1 MFRIKLKIINHD
13 YANIADRFLPDLLQG
28 KVTDHKLSNR
38 IANMLLVK
46 EGSASKFAK
55 GIIKIIPQQTKN
67 NIAYDYITN
76 NKDKIVE
83 SVNKYLEDSQTA
95 ISVADITIKDPD
107 KVGNDMLK
115 FEIILNEI
123 DYISVIENT
132 LPKLLISMSDKS
144 DKQGELAK
152 VLLDMEEIPI
162 KMIVAALDILPQ
174 QAKNDL
180 IVKLQTIYNDD
191 IIKFINNKV
200 IEERIIAEVATI
212 KIENKSSSN

>member
-13 YANIADRFLPDLLQG
+13 YANIADRFLPDLLQE
-28 KVTDHKLSNR
+28 KTTEHKLSNR

-46 EGSASKFAK
+46 DGSASKFAK
-55 GIIKIIPQQTKN
+55 GVIKIIPQRAKN
-67 NIAYDYITN
+67 NMAYNFITN

-83 SVNKYLEDSQTA
+83 SVNKYLVDSQFA
-95 ISVADITIKDPD
+95 ISVAEMIIKDPD

-123 DYISVIENT
+123 DYNSVIENT
-132 LPKLLISMSDKS
+132 LPKLFISMSEKS

-174 QAKNDL
+174 QAKNDF
-180 IVKLQTIYNDD
+180 IVKLQSIYNSD

-200 IEERIIAEVATI
+200 SEEHMIAEVVAI
-212 KIENKSSSN
+212 KIENQSNSK